1 MKDYTFSKK
10 EAMMILKAYEE
21 FIKLDL
27 ALSCALDG
35 SGIEDGGKY
44 KNLWNLPMILMKYSH
59 FGPEE
64 SEKLFSIV
72 LNKNLT
78 VEEKYE
84 LII

>member
-27 ALSCALDG
+27 ALSCALDE

-44 KNLWNLPMILMKYSH
+44 
-59 FGPEE
+59 
-64 SEKLFSIV
+64 
-72 LNKNLT
+72 KNLT